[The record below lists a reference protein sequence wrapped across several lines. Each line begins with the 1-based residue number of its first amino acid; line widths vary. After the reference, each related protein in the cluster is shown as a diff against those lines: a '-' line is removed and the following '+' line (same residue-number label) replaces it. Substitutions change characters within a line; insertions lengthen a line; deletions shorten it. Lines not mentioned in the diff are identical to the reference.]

1 MMNQDIDAT
10 IQMPQGMGRGR
21 RNRCR

>member
-1 MMNQDIDAT
+1 MMNQDRDAT
-10 IQMPQGMGRGR
+10 MQMPQGMGRGR